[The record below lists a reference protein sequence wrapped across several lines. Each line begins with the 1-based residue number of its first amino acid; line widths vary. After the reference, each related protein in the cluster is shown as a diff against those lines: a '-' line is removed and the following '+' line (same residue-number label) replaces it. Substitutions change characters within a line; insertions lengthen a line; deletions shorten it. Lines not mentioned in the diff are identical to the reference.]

1 MLSISQTPIMLR
13 TARAFL
19 FKKMEKRYVLT
30 LKQRPDGTYEAKL
43 DNGLNAIISDRIPHE
58 FVDIFESS
66 EIGLVRFMID
76 SFYIANFKEICVSE
90 LRKDNMYKAV
100 LRKYEDLKNASEET
114 SQRSSND
121 IELRKEIVK
130 MLSAGVT
137 DSDFIYRVDSIYN
150 WIKEGKL

>member
-30 LKQRPDGTYEAKL
+30 LKQRPDGTYEVEL

-76 SFYIANFKEICVSE
+76 SFYSANFKEICVSE
-90 LRKDNMYKAV
+90 LKDAKI
-100 LRKYEDLKNASEET
+100 ASEEN

-130 MLSAGVT
+130 LLSAGVV

>member
-1 MLSISQTPIMLR
+1 MLR

-30 LKQRPDGTYEAKL
+30 LKQRPDGTYEVKL

-76 SFYIANFKEICVSE
+76 SFYSANFKEICVSE
-90 LRKDNMYKAV
+90 PKEYEAV
-100 LRKYEDLKNASEET
+100 KIASEEN
-114 SQRSSND
+114 SQRSSSD

-130 MLSAGVT
+130 LLSAGVT

>member
-1 MLSISQTPIMLR
+1 MLR

-30 LKQRPDGTYEAKL
+30 LKQRPDGTYEVKL

-76 SFYIANFKEICVSE
+76 SFYSANFKEICVSE
-90 LRKDNMYKAV
+90 PKEYEAV
-100 LRKYEDLKNASEET
+100 KIASEEN

-130 MLSAGVT
+130 MLSAGVA
-137 DSDFIYRVDSIYN
+137 DSDFIYN

>member
-1 MLSISQTPIMLR
+1 MLR

-30 LKQRPDGTYEAKL
+30 LKQRPDGTYEVKL

-76 SFYIANFKEICVSE
+76 SFYSANFKEICVSE
-90 LRKDNMYKAV
+90 PKEYEAV
-100 LRKYEDLKNASEET
+100 KIASEEN

-130 MLSAGVT
+130 LLSAGVT

>member
-1 MLSISQTPIMLR
+1 MLR

-30 LKQRPDGTYEAKL
+30 LKQRPDGTYAVKL

-76 SFYIANFKEICVSE
+76 SFYSANFKEICVSE
-90 LRKDNMYKAV
+90 PKEYEAV
-100 LRKYEDLKNASEET
+100 KIASEEN

-130 MLSAGVT
+130 LLSAGVA

>member
-30 LKQRPDGTYEAKL
+30 LKQRPDGTYEVKL

-76 SFYIANFKEICVSE
+76 SFYSANFKEICVSE
-90 LRKDNMYKAV
+90 LKEC
-100 LRKYEDLKNASEET
+100 EDAKIASEEN

-121 IELRKEIVK
+121 FELRKEIIAA
-130 MLSAGVT
+130 MI
-137 DSDFIYRVDSIYN
+137 SDASDKEFIKRVDSIYN

>member
-1 MLSISQTPIMLR
+1 MLR

-19 FKKMEKRYVLT
+19 FKKMGKRYVLT
-30 LKQRPDGTYEAKL
+30 LKQRPDGTYEVKL

-58 FVDIFESS
+58 FVDIFKSS

-76 SFYIANFKEICVSE
+76 SFYSANFKEICVSE
-90 LRKDNMYKAV
+90 LKDAKI
-100 LRKYEDLKNASEET
+100 ASEEN

-130 MLSAGVT
+130 MLSAGVA

>member
-30 LKQRPDGTYEAKL
+30 LKQRPDGTYEVKL

-58 FVDIFESS
+58 FVDLFESS

-76 SFYIANFKEICVSE
+76 SFYSANFKEICVSE
-90 LRKDNMYKAV
+90 LKDAKI
-100 LRKYEDLKNASEET
+100 ASEEN

-150 WIKEGKL
+150 WIKEDKL

>member
-1 MLSISQTPIMLR
+1 MLR
-13 TARAFL
+13 KARAFL

-30 LKQRPDGTYEAKL
+30 LKQRPDGTYEVKL

-76 SFYIANFKEICVSE
+76 SFYSANFKEICVSE
-90 LRKDNMYKAV
+90 LKDAKI
-100 LRKYEDLKNASEET
+100 ASEEN

-130 MLSAGVT
+130 LLSAGVV

>member
-1 MLSISQTPIMLR
+1 MLR

-30 LKQRPDGTYEAKL
+30 LKQRPDGTYEVKL

-90 LRKDNMYKAV
+90 PKEYEAV
-100 LRKYEDLKNASEET
+100 KIASEEN

-137 DSDFIYRVDSIYN
+137 DSDFICRVGSIYN

>member
-19 FKKMEKRYVLT
+19 FKEMEKRYVLT
-30 LKQRPDGTYEAKL
+30 LKQRPDGTYEVKL

-76 SFYIANFKEICVSE
+76 SFYSANFKEICVSKPKE
-90 LRKDNMYKAV
+90 YEAV
-100 LRKYEDLKNASEET
+100 KIASEEN

>member
-1 MLSISQTPIMLR
+1 MLR

-30 LKQRPDGTYEAKL
+30 LKQRPDGTYEVKL

-58 FVDIFESS
+58 FVDLFESS

-76 SFYIANFKEICVSE
+76 SFYSANFKEICVSE
-90 LRKDNMYKAV
+90 LKDAKI
-100 LRKYEDLKNASEET
+100 ASEEN

-150 WIKEGKL
+150 WIKEDKL

>member
-1 MLSISQTPIMLR
+1 MLR

-30 LKQRPDGTYEAKL
+30 LKQRPDGTYEVKL

-58 FVDIFESS
+58 FVDLFESS

-76 SFYIANFKEICVSE
+76 SFYSANFKEICVSE
-90 LRKDNMYKAV
+90 PKEYEAV
-100 LRKYEDLKNASEET
+100 KIASEEN

-130 MLSAGVT
+130 LLSAGVA

>member
-30 LKQRPDGTYEAKL
+30 LKQRPDGTYEVKL

-76 SFYIANFKEICVSE
+76 SFYSANFKEICVSE
-90 LRKDNMYKAV
+90 LKDAKI
-100 LRKYEDLKNASEET
+100 ASEEN

-130 MLSAGVT
+130 LLSAGVV

>member
-30 LKQRPDGTYEAKL
+30 LKQRPDGTYEVKL

-76 SFYIANFKEICVSE
+76 SFYGANFKEICVSE
-90 LRKDNMYKAV
+90 LKDAKI
-100 LRKYEDLKNASEET
+100 ASEEN

-130 MLSAGVT
+130 LLSAGVV

>member
-30 LKQRPDGTYEAKL
+30 LKQRPDGAYEVKL

-58 FVDIFESS
+58 FVDLFESS

-76 SFYIANFKEICVSE
+76 SFYSANFKEICVSE
-90 LRKDNMYKAV
+90 LKEHEAV
-100 LRKYEDLKNASEET
+100 KIASEEN
-114 SQRSSND
+114 SQRSSSD

-130 MLSAGVT
+130 MLSAGVA

>member
-1 MLSISQTPIMLR
+1 MLR

-30 LKQRPDGTYEAKL
+30 LKQRPDGTYEVKL

-58 FVDIFESS
+58 FVDIFKSS

-76 SFYIANFKEICVSE
+76 SFYSANFKEICVSE
-90 LRKDNMYKAV
+90 LKDAKI
-100 LRKYEDLKNASEET
+100 ASEEN

-130 MLSAGVT
+130 MLSAGVA

>member
-1 MLSISQTPIMLR
+1 MLR

-30 LKQRPDGTYEAKL
+30 LKQRPDGTYAVKL

-76 SFYIANFKEICVSE
+76 SFYSANFKEICVSE
-90 LRKDNMYKAV
+90 LKDAKI
-100 LRKYEDLKNASEET
+100 ASEEN

-130 MLSAGVT
+130 LLSAGVV

>member
-1 MLSISQTPIMLR
+1 MLR

-30 LKQRPDGTYEAKL
+30 LKQRPDGTYEVKL

-76 SFYIANFKEICVSE
+76 SFYIANFKEICVSKPKE
-90 LRKDNMYKAV
+90 YEAV
-100 LRKYEDLKNASEET
+100 KIASEEN

-150 WIKEGKL
+150 WIKEGNYDTN

>member
-1 MLSISQTPIMLR
+1 MLR
-13 TARAFL
+13 TARAFFL
-19 FKKMEKRYVLT
+19 KKMGKRYVLT
-30 LKQRPDGTYEAKL
+30 LKQRPDGTYEVKL

-76 SFYIANFKEICVSE
+76 SFYSANFKEICVSE
-90 LRKDNMYKAV
+90 LKDAKI
-100 LRKYEDLKNASEET
+100 ASEEN

-130 MLSAGVT
+130 LLSAGVV

>member
-30 LKQRPDGTYEAKL
+30 LKQRPDGTYEVKL

-76 SFYIANFKEICVSE
+76 SFYSANFKEICVSE
-90 LRKDNMYKAV
+90 LKDAKI
-100 LRKYEDLKNASEET
+100 ASEEN

>member
-1 MLSISQTPIMLR
+1 MKLLLSISQTPIMLR

-30 LKQRPDGTYEAKL
+30 LKQRPDGTYEVKL

-76 SFYIANFKEICVSE
+76 SFYSANFKEICVSE
-90 LRKDNMYKAV
+90 PKEYEAV
-100 LRKYEDLKNASEET
+100 KIASEEN

-130 MLSAGVT
+130 LLSAGVA

>member
-1 MLSISQTPIMLR
+1 M
-13 TARAFL
+13 
-19 FKKMEKRYVLT
+19 
-30 LKQRPDGTYEAKL
+30 
-43 DNGLNAIISDRIPHE
+43 
-58 FVDIFESS
+58 DIFESS

-76 SFYIANFKEICVSE
+76 SFYSANFKEICVSE
-90 LRKDNMYKAV
+90 LKDAKI
-100 LRKYEDLKNASEET
+100 ASEEN

-130 MLSAGVT
+130 LLSAGVV

>member
-30 LKQRPDGTYEAKL
+30 LKQRPDGTYAVKL

-76 SFYIANFKEICVSE
+76 SFYSANFKEICVSE
-90 LRKDNMYKAV
+90 LKDAKI
-100 LRKYEDLKNASEET
+100 ASEEN

-130 MLSAGVT
+130 LLSAGVV

>member
-1 MLSISQTPIMLR
+1 MLR

-30 LKQRPDGTYEAKL
+30 LKQRPDGTYEVKL

-76 SFYIANFKEICVSE
+76 SFYSANFKEICVSE
-90 LRKDNMYKAV
+90 PKEYEAV
-100 LRKYEDLKNASEET
+100 KIASEEN

-130 MLSAGVT
+130 LLSAGVA
-137 DSDFIYRVDSIYN
+137 DSDSIYRMDSIYN

>member
-1 MLSISQTPIMLR
+1 
-13 TARAFL
+13 
-19 FKKMEKRYVLT
+19 MEKRYVLT
-30 LKQRPDGTYEAKL
+30 LKQRPDGTYEVIL

-58 FVDIFESS
+58 FVDLFESS

-76 SFYIANFKEICVSE
+76 SFYSANFKEICVSE
-90 LRKDNMYKAV
+90 LKDAKI
-100 LRKYEDLKNASEET
+100 ASEEN

-130 MLSAGVT
+130 MLSAGVA

-150 WIKEGKL
+150 WVKEGKL

>member
-1 MLSISQTPIMLR
+1 MLR

-30 LKQRPDGTYEAKL
+30 LKQRPDGTYEVKL

-58 FVDIFESS
+58 FVDLFESS

-76 SFYIANFKEICVSE
+76 SFYSANFKEICVSE
-90 LRKDNMYKAV
+90 PKEYEAV
-100 LRKYEDLKNASEET
+100 KIASEEN

-130 MLSAGVT
+130 LLSAGVT

>member
-1 MLSISQTPIMLR
+1 MLR

-30 LKQRPDGTYEAKL
+30 LKQRPDGTYEVKL

-76 SFYIANFKEICVSE
+76 SFYSANFKEICVSE
-90 LRKDNMYKAV
+90 LKEC
-100 LRKYEDLKNASEET
+100 EDAKIASEEN

-121 IELRKEIVK
+121 FELRKEIIAA
-130 MLSAGVT
+130 MI
-137 DSDFIYRVDSIYN
+137 SDASDKEFIKRVDSIYN